1 MQPHTAPSRAPSD
14 QVAHDA
20 AHAAVGMLELV
31 GLPAAVIGPTGR
43 WTAINPRFERLIP
56 NRASKRRGHLRLV
69 SSTADALLCNSLAR
83 LAHER
88 DWEDVHAIPVP
99 AADTRPPIILHVIP
113 VRGPATDLLPG
124 AVAIVI
130 AAPVV
135 SRDIPSAAVLQ
146 GLFNIDSCRSP
157 RHARGRAAA
166 YHRRNRAR
174 PRTVAGDR
182 AQPAQGGARQ
192 DRLHAQARSRGHAD
206 ERVPADRPGRKV
218 NTLPPARERIPIG

>member
-1 MQPHTAPSRAPSD
+1 MQPHTAPSPAPSD

-20 AHAAVGMLELV
+20 ARAAVGMLELV

-69 SSTADALLCNSLAR
+69 SSTADALLCDSLAR

-135 SRDIPSAAVLQ
+135 SRDIPSVAVLQ
-146 GLFNIDSCRSP
+146 GLFNMTPAEARVTRAVAQRRTIVET
-157 RHARGRAAA
+157 ARGLELSQETVRSQLKAALA
-166 YHRRNRAR
+166 KTGFTRKLDLAVMLTSACLPIDPERR
-174 PRTVAGDR
+174 
-182 AQPAQGGARQ
+182 
-192 DRLHAQARSRGHAD
+192 
-206 ERVPADRPGRKV
+206 
-218 NTLPPARERIPIG
+218 

>member
-69 SSTADALLCNSLAR
+69 SSTADALLCDLLAR

-146 GLFNIDSCRSP
+146 GLFNMILLPKPASRARSRSGVPSSKPRAASNCRRRPCAASSRRRSP
-157 RHARGRAAA
+157 RPASRASSIS
-166 YHRRNRAR
+166 
-174 PRTVAGDR
+174 
-182 AQPAQGGARQ
+182 
-192 DRLHAQARSRGHAD
+192 RSC
-206 ERVPADRPGRKV
+206 
-218 NTLPPARERIPIG
+218 

>member
-69 SSTADALLCNSLAR
+69 SSTADALLCDSLAR

-146 GLFNIDSCRSP
+146 GLFNMTP
-157 RHARGRAAA
+157 AEARVTRAVWSAL
-166 YHRRNRAR
+166 
-174 PRTVAGDR
+174 
-182 AQPAQGGARQ
+182 Q
-192 DRLHAQARSRGHAD
+192 
-206 ERVPADRPGRKV
+206 
-218 NTLPPARERIPIG
+218 